1 VNLLVD
7 GRNQTEQAPQT
18 HLPPHQEVVMT
29 TAAETLSGFNAPKST
44 CQGVCGDGIVT
55 RGEACDLGAANN
67 TGDYGTC
74 NPDCTL
80 PPRCGDG
87 IVQSPPEECDDG
99 VNLSTYGQ
107 VDGCAPGCRKPPY
120 CGDGKIDGAHEGCDE
135 GPNNGHASCTIDC
148 HGIIL

>member
-1 VNLLVD
+1 
-7 GRNQTEQAPQT
+7 
-18 HLPPHQEVVMT
+18 MT